1 MRYLFHGTTV
11 EAANKI
17 LAGNY
22 TPEKTVWNCS
32 SDLYMYVWEQ
42 KKLCEA
48 EGYEDDDIELQISHS
63 IERANES
70 AQIANA
76 ILPNPYNQTA
86 VIQFSV
92 PDYLFNQLM
101 NEGYLDYDDSCENMY
116 DSGAMMLRS
125 AVINDLIKAHE
136 EIGIKVYYLPF
147 YPKLSLFYLVGL
159 FNNQY
164 FQETLEK
171 LPDEDYRAL
180 ELLTRMDFSVIWED
194 IIYVEVE
201 KDYTICEPKFDDNGK
216 EVN

>member
-1 MRYLFHGTTV
+1 MRYLFHGTTL
-11 EAANKI
+11 EACNEI

-22 TPEKTVWNCS
+22 NPEETVWNCS

-42 KKLCEA
+42 KKLSEA
-48 EGYEDDDIELQISHS
+48 EGWDEFDLLSGGC

-76 ILPNPYNQTA
+76 ILPNPYNQTV
-86 VIQFSV
+86 VIQFSI
-92 PDYLFNQLM
+92 PDYLFNKLM
-101 NEGYLDYDDSCENMY
+101 DEGYLDYDDSCENMY
-116 DSGAMMLRS
+116 DSGAMLIRS
-125 AVINDLIKAHE
+125 TVINNLIKARA
-136 EIGIKVYYLPF
+136 EIGIRVYYLPF
-147 YPKLSLFYLVGL
+147 YPKLALFYLVGL

-180 ELLTRMDFSVIWED
+180 ELLTHMDFSVIWED
-194 IIYVEVE
+194 IVYVEVE

>member
-1 MRYLFHGTTV
+1 MRYLFHGTTL
-11 EAANKI
+11 EGCNEI
-17 LAGNY
+17 FAGNY
-22 TPEKTVWNCS
+22 NPEKTVWNCS
-32 SDLYMYVWEQ
+32 DDYYMYVWEQ
-42 KKLCEA
+42 NKLA
-48 EGYEDDDIELQISHS
+48 EVDGWDEFDRISGGC

-86 VIQFSV
+86 VIQFSI

-101 NEGYLDYDDSCENMY
+101 DEGYLDYDDSCENMY
-116 DSGAMMLRS
+116 DSGAMKIRS

-136 EIGIKVYYLPF
+136 EIGIRVYYLPF

-159 FNNQY
+159 FNNPY

-180 ELLTRMDFSVIWED
+180 ELLTHMDFSIIWED
-194 IIYVEVE
+194 IIYVEPE
-201 KDYTICEPKFDDNGK
+201 SEHTICEPKFDDNGK

>member
-1 MRYLFHGTTV
+1 MRYLFHGTTL
-11 EAANKI
+11 EGCNEI

-22 TPEKTVWNCS
+22 NPEKTVWNCS
-32 SDLYMYVWEQ
+32 DDYYMYVWEQ
-42 KKLCEA
+42 NKLA
-48 EGYEDDDIELQISHS
+48 EVDGWDEFDRISGGC

-86 VIQFSV
+86 VIQFSI

-101 NEGYLDYDDSCENMY
+101 DEGYLDYDDSCENMY

-125 AVINDLIKAHE
+125 TVINDLIKAHE
-136 EIGIKVYYLPF
+136 EIGIRVYYLPF

-159 FNNQY
+159 FNNPY

-180 ELLTRMDFSVIWED
+180 ELLTHMDFSIIWED
-194 IIYVEVE
+194 IIYVEPE
-201 KDYTICEPKFDDNGK
+201 SEHTICEPKFDDNGK

>member
-11 EAANKI
+11 EAANEI

-22 TPEKTVWNCS
+22 NPEKTVWNCS
-32 SDLYMYVWEQ
+32 DDYYMYVWEQ

-48 EGYEDDDIELQISHS
+48 EGGDDENLERQIDMCV
-63 IERANES
+63 ERANES

-76 ILPNPYNQTA
+76 IRPNPYPQTA
-86 VIQFSV
+86 VIQLSI
-92 PDYLFNQLM
+92 PDYLFSHLM
-101 NEGYLDYDDSCENMY
+101 DEGYLDYDDSCENMY
-116 DSGAMMLRS
+116 DSGAMMFRS

-171 LPDEDYRAL
+171 LPNEDYRPLKMLAKI
-180 ELLTRMDFSVIWED
+180 DYSAIWED

-201 KDYTICEPKFDDNGK
+201 GEHTICEPKFDDNGK
-216 EVN
+216 EMN

>member
-1 MRYLFHGTTV
+1 MRYLFHGTTI
-11 EAANKI
+11 EACNEI

-22 TPEKTVWNCS
+22 NPEKTVWNCS

-42 KKLCEA
+42 NKLA
-48 EGYEDDDIELQISHS
+48 EVDGWDEFDRISGGC

-86 VIQFSV
+86 VIQFSI

-101 NEGYLDYDDSCENMY
+101 DEGYLDYDDSCENMY

-125 AVINDLIKAHE
+125 TVINDLIKAHE
-136 EIGIKVYYLPF
+136 EIGIRVYYLPF

-159 FNNQY
+159 FNNPY

-180 ELLTRMDFSVIWED
+180 ELLTHMDFSVIWED

-201 KDYTICEPKFDDNGK
+201 SEHTICEPKFDDNGK

>member
-1 MRYLFHGTTV
+1 MRYLFHGTTL
-11 EAANKI
+11 EACNEI
-17 LAGNY
+17 LASNY
-22 TPEKTVWNCS
+22 NPEETVWNCS

-42 KKLCEA
+42 KKLSEA
-48 EGYEDDDIELQISHS
+48 EGWDEFDLLSGGC

-86 VIQFSV
+86 VIQFSI

-101 NEGYLDYDDSCENMY
+101 DEGYLDYDDSCENMY

-125 AVINDLIKAHE
+125 AVINDLIKARK
-136 EIGIKVYYLPF
+136 EIGIRVYYLPF

-159 FNNQY
+159 FDNQY

-171 LPDEDYRAL
+171 LPDEDYTAL
-180 ELLTRMDFSVIWED
+180 ELLTHMDFSVIWED

>member
-1 MRYLFHGTTV
+1 MRYLFHGTTI
-11 EAANKI
+11 EAANEI

-22 TPEKTVWNCS
+22 NPEKTVWNCS
-32 SDLYMYVWEQ
+32 DDYYMYVWEQ
-42 KKLCEA
+42 KKLCEV
-48 EGYEDDDIELQISHS
+48 EDWDDSDLPSDGC

-76 ILPNPYNQTA
+76 ILPNPYPQTV
-86 VIQFSV
+86 VIQFSI
-92 PDYLFNQLM
+92 PDYLFKHLV

-116 DSGAMMLRS
+116 DSGAMMFRS

-159 FNNQY
+159 FDNQY

-171 LPDEDYRAL
+171 LPNEDYRPLKMLAKI
-180 ELLTRMDFSVIWED
+180 DYSAIWED
-194 IIYVEVE
+194 IIYVEPE
-201 KDYTICEPKFDDNGK
+201 SEYTICEPKFDDNGK

>member
-11 EAANKI
+11 EAANEI

-22 TPEKTVWNCS
+22 NPEKTVWNCS
-32 SDLYMYVWEQ
+32 DDYYMYVWEQ

-48 EGYEDDDIELQISHS
+48 ECLDYGNLDSQIDSCV
-63 IERANES
+63 ERANES

-86 VIQFSV
+86 VIQFSI

-101 NEGYLDYDDSCENMY
+101 DEGYLDYDDSCQSMY
-116 DSGAMMLRS
+116 DSGAMRLRS

-147 YPKLSLFYLVGL
+147 YPKLSLFYLIGL
-159 FNNQY
+159 FDNQY

-180 ELLTRMDFSVIWED
+180 EMLTKVDTNIIWED
-194 IIYVEVE
+194 IIYVEPE
-201 KDYTICEPKFDDNGK
+201 SEHIIYKPKFDDNGK
-216 EVN
+216 GVN

>member
-1 MRYLFHGTTV
+1 MRYLFHGTTL
-11 EAANKI
+11 EACNEI

-22 TPEKTVWNCS
+22 NPEKTVWNCS
-32 SDLYMYVWEQ
+32 DDCYMYVWEQ
-42 KKLCEA
+42 KKLSEA
-48 EGYEDDDIELQISHS
+48 ECWDEFDLVSGGC

-86 VIQFSV
+86 VIQFSI

-101 NEGYLDYDDSCENMY
+101 DEGYLDYDDSCENMY
-116 DSGAMMLRS
+116 DSGAMILRS
-125 AVINDLIKAHE
+125 TVINDLIKARE
-136 EIGIKVYYLPF
+136 KIGIRVYYLPF

-159 FNNQY
+159 FDNQY

-180 ELLTRMDFSVIWED
+180 ELLTHMDFSVIWED

>member
-22 TPEKTVWNCS
+22 NPERTVWNCS
-32 SDLYMYVWEQ
+32 DDCYMYVWEQ
-42 KKLCEA
+42 NKLA
-48 EGYEDDDIELQISHS
+48 EVEGWDEFDLFSGGC

-86 VIQFSV
+86 VIQFSI
-92 PDYLFNQLM
+92 PDYLFKHLM
-101 NEGYLDYDDSCENMY
+101 DEGYLDYDDSCENMY
-116 DSGAMMLRS
+116 DSGAMLIRS
-125 AVINDLIKAHE
+125 TVINDLIKTRE
-136 EIGIKVYYLPF
+136 EIGIRVYYLPF

-159 FNNQY
+159 FDNRY

-171 LPDEDYRAL
+171 LPNEDYRPLKMLAKI
-180 ELLTRMDFSVIWED
+180 DYSAIWED
-194 IIYVEVE
+194 IIYVEPE
-201 KDYTICEPKFDDNGK
+201 SEYTICEPKFDDNGK
-216 EVN
+216 GVK

>member
-11 EAANKI
+11 EACNEI

-22 TPEKTVWNCS
+22 NPEKTVWNCS
-32 SDLYMYVWEQ
+32 DDYYMYVWEQ
-42 KKLCEA
+42 NKLA
-48 EGYEDDDIELQISHS
+48 EVDGWDEFDRISGGC

-86 VIQFSV
+86 VIQFSI

-101 NEGYLDYDDSCENMY
+101 DEGYLDYDDSCENMY
-116 DSGAMMLRS
+116 DSGAMKIRS

-136 EIGIKVYYLPF
+136 EIGIRVYYLPF

-159 FNNQY
+159 FNNPY

-180 ELLTRMDFSVIWED
+180 ELLTHMDFSVIWED
-194 IIYVEVE
+194 IIYVEPE
-201 KDYTICEPKFDDNGK
+201 SEYTICEPKLDDNGK

>member
-1 MRYLFHGTTV
+1 MRYLFHGTTIGACN
-11 EAANKI
+11 EI

-22 TPEKTVWNCS
+22 GPDKTIWNCS

-42 KKLCEA
+42 KKLYEA
-48 EGYEDDDIELQISHS
+48 EGYEDDDLELQIRHS

-76 ILPNPYNQTA
+76 ILPNPYAQTA
-86 VIQFSV
+86 VIQFSI

-101 NEGYLDYDDSCENMY
+101 DEGYLDYDDSCENMY
-116 DSGAMMLRS
+116 NSGAMMLRS
-125 AVINDLIKAHE
+125 AVINDLIKARK

-164 FQETLEK
+164 FEGTLEE

-180 ELLTRMDFSVIWED
+180 ELLTHMDFSAIWED
-194 IIYVEVE
+194 IICVKYE

>member
-11 EAANKI
+11 EAANEI

-22 TPEKTVWNCS
+22 NPEKTVWNCS
-32 SDLYMYVWEQ
+32 DDCYMYVWEQ
-42 KKLCEA
+42 EKLSEA
-48 EGYEDDDIELQISHS
+48 ECWDEFDLASGGCIK
-63 IERANES
+63 RANES

-76 ILPNPYNQTA
+76 ILPNPYIQTA
-86 VIQFSV
+86 VIQFSI

-101 NEGYLDYDDSCENMY
+101 DEGYLDYDDSCENMY
-116 DSGAMMLRS
+116 DSGAMILRS
-125 AVINDLIKAHE
+125 TVINDLIKARE
-136 EIGIKVYYLPF
+136 KIGIRVYYLPF

-180 ELLTRMDFSVIWED
+180 ELLTHMDFSVIWED

-201 KDYTICEPKFDDNGK
+201 ENYTICEPKFDDNGK

>member
-11 EAANKI
+11 EAANEI

-22 TPEKTVWNCS
+22 NPEETVWNCS
-32 SDLYMYVWEQ
+32 DDYYMYVWEQ
-42 KKLCEA
+42 NKLA
-48 EGYEDDDIELQISHS
+48 EVDGWDEFDLLSEGC

-76 ILPNPYNQTA
+76 ILSNPYNQTV
-86 VIQFSV
+86 VIQFSI

-101 NEGYLDYDDSCENMY
+101 DEGYLDYDDSCENMY
-116 DSGAMMLRS
+116 DSGAMKIRS

-164 FQETLEK
+164 FEETLEK

>member
-1 MRYLFHGTTV
+1 MRYLFHGTTL
-11 EAANKI
+11 EACNEI

-22 TPEKTVWNCS
+22 GPDETVWNCS
-32 SDLYMYVWEQ
+32 DDCYMYVWEQ

-48 EGYEDDDIELQISHS
+48 EGWDDSDLPSDGC

-86 VIQFSV
+86 VIQFSI
-92 PDYLFNQLM
+92 PDYLFKQLM

-136 EIGIKVYYLPF
+136 EIGIRVYYLPF

-180 ELLTRMDFSVIWED
+180 ELLTHMDFSAIWED
-194 IIYVEVE
+194 IICVRYE

>member
-22 TPEKTVWNCS
+22 NPEETVWNCS

-42 KKLCEA
+42 KKLAEA
-48 EGYEDDDIELQISHS
+48 ECWDEFDLVSGGCIK
-63 IERANES
+63 RANES

-76 ILPNPYNQTA
+76 VLPNPYNQTA
-86 VIQFSV
+86 VIQFSI

-101 NEGYLDYDDSCENMY
+101 DEGYLDYDDSCENMY

-125 AVINDLIKAHE
+125 TVINDLIKARE
-136 EIGIKVYYLPF
+136 EIGIRVYYLPF
-147 YPKLSLFYLVGL
+147 DPKLSLFYLVGL
-159 FNNQY
+159 FDNQY

-180 ELLTRMDFSVIWED
+180 EMLTKVDFCVIWED
-194 IIYVEVE
+194 IIYVEPE
-201 KDYTICEPKFDDNGK
+201 SEYTICEPKFDDNGK

>member
-1 MRYLFHGTTV
+1 MRYLFHGTTI
-11 EAANKI
+11 EACNEI

-22 TPEKTVWNCS
+22 NPEKTVWNCS

-42 KKLCEA
+42 NKLA
-48 EGYEDDDIELQISHS
+48 EVDGWDEFDRISGGC

-86 VIQFSV
+86 VIQFSI

-101 NEGYLDYDDSCENMY
+101 DEGYLDYDDSCENMY

-136 EIGIKVYYLPF
+136 EIGIRVYYLPF

-159 FNNQY
+159 FNNKY

-180 ELLTRMDFSVIWED
+180 ELLTKMDTSAIWED
-194 IIYVEVE
+194 VIYVEPE
-201 KDYTICEPKFDDNGK
+201 SEHTICEPKFDNNGK

>member
-1 MRYLFHGTTV
+1 MRYLFHGTTI
-11 EAANKI
+11 EACNEI

-22 TPEKTVWNCS
+22 NPEKTVWNCS

-42 KKLCEA
+42 NKLA
-48 EGYEDDDIELQISHS
+48 EVDGWDEFDRISGGC

-86 VIQFSV
+86 VIQFSI

-101 NEGYLDYDDSCENMY
+101 DEGYLDYDDSCENMY

-125 AVINDLIKAHE
+125 TVINDLIKAHE
-136 EIGIKVYYLPF
+136 EIGIRVYYLPF

-159 FNNQY
+159 FNNKY

-180 ELLTRMDFSVIWED
+180 ELLTHMDFSVIWED

-201 KDYTICEPKFDDNGK
+201 GEHTICEPKFDDNGK
-216 EVN
+216 GVN

>member
-11 EAANKI
+11 EAANEI

-22 TPEKTVWNCS
+22 NPEETVWNCS
-32 SDLYMYVWEQ
+32 DDYYMYVWEQ
-42 KKLCEA
+42 NKLA
-48 EGYEDDDIELQISHS
+48 EVDGWDEFDLLSEGC

-76 ILPNPYNQTA
+76 ILPNPYNQTV
-86 VIQFSV
+86 VIQFSI

-101 NEGYLDYDDSCENMY
+101 DEGYLDYDDSCENMY
-116 DSGAMMLRS
+116 DSGAMKLRS

-164 FQETLEK
+164 FEETLEK

-180 ELLTRMDFSVIWED
+180 ELLSRMDFCAIWED
-194 IIYVEVE
+194 IIFVKYE

>member
-1 MRYLFHGTTV
+1 MRYLFHGTTI
-11 EAANKI
+11 EAANEI

-22 TPEKTVWNCS
+22 NPEKTVWNCS
-32 SDLYMYVWEQ
+32 DDYYMYVWEQ
-42 KKLCEA
+42 KKLCEV
-48 EGYEDDDIELQISHS
+48 EDWDDSDLPSDEC

-76 ILPNPYNQTA
+76 ILPNPYPQTV
-86 VIQFSV
+86 VIQFSI
-92 PDYLFNQLM
+92 PDYLFKHLV

-116 DSGAMMLRS
+116 DSGAMMFRS

-159 FNNQY
+159 FDNQY

-171 LPDEDYRAL
+171 LPNEDYRPLKMLAKI
-180 ELLTRMDFSVIWED
+180 DYYAIWED
-194 IIYVEVE
+194 IIYVEPE
-201 KDYTICEPKFDDNGK
+201 SEYTICEPKFDDNGK